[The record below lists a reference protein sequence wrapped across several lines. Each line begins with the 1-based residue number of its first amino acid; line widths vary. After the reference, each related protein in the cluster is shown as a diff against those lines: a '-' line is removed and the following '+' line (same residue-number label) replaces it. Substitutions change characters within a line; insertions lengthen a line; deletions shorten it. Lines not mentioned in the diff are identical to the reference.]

1 MYEKNYKYK
10 SLFDL
15 WKKTCGK
22 YQDNIA
28 FTDNTNSIEITY
40 KQAFNEL
47 CFLTEKL
54 SKLGL
59 KKADNVCLF
68 AANFPRWLILEQAI
82 ITLGGVCVS
91 KTSEISIKELNFV
104 FENSDC
110 IALITD
116 SSEVIDY
123 FFDNNSKNINNL
135 KFIIYT
141 GENKN
146 FKNIKN
152 VIFLSDI
159 LSELDSEKEQN
170 LITDWEENPE
180 DIAYI
185 NYTSGTSASP
195 KGAMLPNV
203 GMSYVVEELQ
213 KFNKIKPDKKFIVTF
228 PLSSAGG
235 KSFVLLC
242 FSEGCKVIF
251 TKYKDFYNV
260 IDREK
265 PDYLHCAPKIMQTIH
280 SKLMEEVNKK
290 GLIFSKLY
298 HIAFCISQVILKL
311 ERNKT
316 NLFLI
321 KKLKQIIDKN
331 IYKPIRNK
339 LFKDEIIIFVGSA
352 HLAKPLED
360 YYNIISIPL
369 IQHYG
374 LTETTGLAV
383 SNTLESQKEHYYT
396 VGVAFEGTTIRIID
410 PETHKELKPNEI
422 GLITLGGIEI
432 MKGYYKNPEATA
444 KALLENNF
452 LNTGDLGYVD
462 KDGYLMVLSRYD
474 DVIVM
479 SNGYNVFTPLLEN
492 EAKDSEYIKQLIIV
506 GHGKPY
512 LAALAVLEDKQ
523 YLDWCEKNHINK
535 SEPNNNEAFKQF
547 IIEHL
552 NEKIRRKTD
561 FRYFEKLKKIYFL
574 KEEFTV
580 DNGLL
585 TTTLKTKYKAVC
597 KKYEKEI
604 ENLYKE

>member
-1 MYEKNYKYK
+1 MYKREYKYK

-15 WKKTCGK
+15 WKKACDK
-22 YQDNIA
+22 YQDSIA
-28 FTDNTNSIEITY
+28 FTDSTNSINITY

-47 CFLTEKL
+47 CFLAEKL
-54 SKLGL
+54 SNLGL
-59 KKADNVCLF
+59 KKQDNVCLF
-68 AANFPRWLILEQAI
+68 AANFPGWLIIEQAI

-91 KTSEISIKELNFV
+91 KTSEINIKELDYV
-104 FENSDC
+104 FEDSDC

-116 SSEVIDY
+116 NSEIIDY
-123 FFDNNSKNINNL
+123 FFDNKDKKVNDL

-141 GENKN
+141 GKNKE
-146 FKNIKN
+146 FKNSKN

-159 LSELDSEKEQN
+159 LKELDTEKEKN
-170 LITDWEENPE
+170 LKRDWEETPE

-195 KGAMLPNV
+195 KGAMLPNI

-213 KFNKIKPDKKFIVTF
+213 KFNKIISGKKFVVTF

-242 FSEGCKVIF
+242 FSEGCKIIF
-251 TKYKDFYNV
+251 TKYKDFYTV

-280 SKLMEEVNKK
+280 SKLMDEANNR

-298 HIAFCISQVILKL
+298 KTAFFISQIILKL
-311 ERNKT
+311 ERSKKT
-316 NLFLI
+316 FFLI
-321 KKLKQIIDKN
+321 KKLKKIIDKY
-331 IYKPIRNK
+331 IYKPVRNK

-360 YYNIISIPL
+360 YYDIISVPL

-396 VGVAFEGTTIRIID
+396 VGVAFEGTTIRIIN
-410 PETHKELKPNEI
+410 PETHQELKPGQI

-432 MKGYYKNPEATA
+432 MKGYYKNPEATS
-444 KALLENNF
+444 KALLEDNF

-462 KDGYLMVLSRYD
+462 KDGYLTVLSRYD

-492 EAKDSEYIKQLIIV
+492 EAKDSEYIKQLVIV
-506 GHGKPY
+506 GHGKPF
-512 LAALAVLEDKQ
+512 LAALAVLENKQ
-523 YLDWCEKNHINK
+523 YNEWCEKNHINK
-535 SEPNNNEAFKQF
+535 SEPNNNEVFKQF

-552 NEKIRRKTD
+552 NEKIRRKRD

-574 KEEFTV
+574 KDEFTV

-597 KKYEKEI
+597 RKYDKEI

>member
-1 MYEKNYKYK
+1 
-10 SLFDL
+10 
-15 WKKTCGK
+15 
-22 YQDNIA
+22 
-28 FTDNTNSIEITY
+28 
-40 KQAFNEL
+40 
-47 CFLTEKL
+47 
-54 SKLGL
+54 
-59 KKADNVCLF
+59 
-68 AANFPRWLILEQAI
+68 
-82 ITLGGVCVS
+82 
-91 KTSEISIKELNFV
+91 
-104 FENSDC
+104 
-110 IALITD
+110 
-116 SSEVIDY
+116 
-123 FFDNNSKNINNL
+123 
-135 KFIIYT
+135 
-141 GENKN
+141 
-146 FKNIKN
+146 
-152 VIFLSDI
+152 
-159 LSELDSEKEQN
+159 
-170 LITDWEENPE
+170 
-180 DIAYI
+180 
-185 NYTSGTSASP
+185 
-195 KGAMLPNV
+195 
-203 GMSYVVEELQ
+203 MSYVVEELR
-213 KFNKIKPDKKFIVTF
+213 KFNKIKTGKKFIVTF

-290 GLIFSKLY
+290 GVIFSKLY
-298 HIAFCISQVILKL
+298 HITFCISQVILKL

-360 YYNIISIPL
+360 YYNIMSIPL

-410 PETHKELKPNEI
+410 PETHEELKPNEI

-492 EAKDSEYIKQLIIV
+492 EAKDSEFIKQLIIV

-523 YLDWCEKNHINK
+523 YSDWCEKNHINK
-535 SEPNNNEAFKQF
+535 SEPNNNQAFKQF

-552 NEKIRRKTD
+552 NEKIRRKND

>member
-28 FTDNTNSIEITY
+28 FTDNINSIEITY

-47 CFLTEKL
+47 CFLIEKL

-68 AANFPRWLILEQAI
+68 AANCPRWLIIEQAI

-91 KTSEISIKELNFV
+91 KTSEINIKELNFV

-159 LSELDSEKEQN
+159 LSELDSEKEKN

-321 KKLKQIIDKN
+321 KKIKQIIDKK

-360 YYNIISIPL
+360 YYDIISIPL

-432 MKGYYKNPEATA
+432 MKGYYKNPEATS

-512 LAALAVLEDKQ
+512 LSALAVLEDKQ
-523 YLDWCEKNHINK
+523 YSDWCEKNHINK

-552 NEKIRRKTD
+552 NEKIRRKND

>member
-1 MYEKNYKYK
+1 MYKREYKYK

-15 WKKTCGK
+15 WKKACDK
-22 YQDNIA
+22 YQDSIA
-28 FTDNTNSIEITY
+28 FTDSTNSINITY

-47 CFLTEKL
+47 CFLAEKL
-54 SKLGL
+54 SNLGL
-59 KKADNVCLF
+59 KKQDNVCLF
-68 AANFPRWLILEQAI
+68 AANFPGWLIIEQAI

-91 KTSEISIKELNFV
+91 KTSEINIKELDYV
-104 FENSDC
+104 FEDSDC

-116 SSEVIDY
+116 SSEIIDY
-123 FFDNNSKNINNL
+123 FFDNKDKKVNDL

-141 GENKN
+141 GKNKE
-146 FKNIKN
+146 FKNSKN

-159 LSELDSEKEQN
+159 LKELDTEKEKN
-170 LITDWEENPE
+170 LKRDWDETPE

-195 KGAMLPNV
+195 KGAMLPNI

-213 KFNKIKPDKKFIVTF
+213 KFNKIISGKKFVVTF

-242 FSEGCKVIF
+242 FSEGCKIIF
-251 TKYKDFYNV
+251 TKYKDFYTV

-280 SKLMEEVNKK
+280 SKLMDEANNR

-298 HIAFCISQVILKL
+298 KTAFFISQIILKL
-311 ERNKT
+311 ERSKKT
-316 NLFLI
+316 FFLI
-321 KKLKQIIDKN
+321 KKLKKIIDKY
-331 IYKPIRNK
+331 IYKPVRNK

-360 YYNIISIPL
+360 YYDIISVPL

-396 VGVAFEGTTIRIID
+396 VGVAFEGTTIRIIN
-410 PETHKELKPNEI
+410 PETHQELKPGQI

-432 MKGYYKNPEATA
+432 MKGYYKNPEATS
-444 KALLENNF
+444 KALLEDNF

-462 KDGYLMVLSRYD
+462 KDGYLTVLSRYD

-492 EAKDSEYIKQLIIV
+492 EAKDSEYIKQLVIV
-506 GHGKPY
+506 GHGKPF
-512 LAALAVLEDKQ
+512 LAALAVLENKQ
-523 YLDWCEKNHINK
+523 YNEWCEKNHINK
-535 SEPNNNEAFKQF
+535 SEPNNNEVFKQF

-552 NEKIRRKTD
+552 NEKIRRKRD

-574 KEEFTV
+574 KDEFTV

-597 KKYEKEI
+597 RKYDKEI

>member
-1 MYEKNYKYK
+1 MYKREYKYK

-15 WKKTCGK
+15 WKKACDK
-22 YQDNIA
+22 YQDSIA
-28 FTDNTNSIEITY
+28 FTDSTNSINITY

-47 CFLTEKL
+47 CFLAEKL
-54 SKLGL
+54 SNLGL
-59 KKADNVCLF
+59 KKQDNVCLF
-68 AANFPRWLILEQAI
+68 AANFPGWLIIEQAI

-91 KTSEISIKELNFV
+91 KTSEINIKELDYV
-104 FENSDC
+104 FEDSDC

-116 SSEVIDY
+116 SSEIIDY
-123 FFDNNSKNINNL
+123 FFDNKDKKVNDL

-141 GENKN
+141 GKNKE
-146 FKNIKN
+146 FKNSKN

-159 LSELDSEKEQN
+159 LKELDTEKEKN
-170 LITDWEENPE
+170 LKRDWDETPE

-195 KGAMLPNV
+195 KGAMLPNI

-213 KFNKIKPDKKFIVTF
+213 KFNKIISGKKFVVTF

-242 FSEGCKVIF
+242 FSEGCKIIF
-251 TKYKDFYNV
+251 TKYKDFYTV

-280 SKLMEEVNKK
+280 SKLMDEANNR

-298 HIAFCISQVILKL
+298 KTAFFISQIILKL
-311 ERNKT
+311 ERSKKT
-316 NLFLI
+316 FFLI
-321 KKLKQIIDKN
+321 KKLKKIIDKY
-331 IYKPIRNK
+331 IYKPVRNK

-360 YYNIISIPL
+360 YYDIISVPL

-396 VGVAFEGTTIRIID
+396 VGVAFGGTTIRIIN
-410 PETHKELKPNEI
+410 PETHQELKPGQI

-432 MKGYYKNPEATA
+432 MKGYYKNPEATS
-444 KALLENNF
+444 KALLEDNF

-462 KDGYLMVLSRYD
+462 KDGYLTVLSRYD

-492 EAKDSEYIKQLIIV
+492 EAKDSEYIKQLVIV
-506 GHGKPY
+506 GHGKPF
-512 LAALAVLEDKQ
+512 LAALAVLENKQ
-523 YLDWCEKNHINK
+523 YNEWCEKNHINK
-535 SEPNNNEAFKQF
+535 SEPNNNEVFKQF

-552 NEKIRRKTD
+552 NEKIRRKRD

-574 KEEFTV
+574 KDEFTV

-597 KKYEKEI
+597 RKYDKEI

>member
-1 MYEKNYKYK
+1 MYKREYKYK

-15 WKKTCGK
+15 WKKACDK
-22 YQDNIA
+22 YQDSIA
-28 FTDNTNSIEITY
+28 FTDSTNSINITY

-47 CFLTEKL
+47 CFLAEKL
-54 SKLGL
+54 SNLGL
-59 KKADNVCLF
+59 KKQDNVCLF
-68 AANFPRWLILEQAI
+68 AANFPGWLIIEQAI

-91 KTSEISIKELNFV
+91 KTSEINIKELDYV
-104 FENSDC
+104 FEDSDC

-116 SSEVIDY
+116 SSEIIDY
-123 FFDNNSKNINNL
+123 FFDNKDKKVNDL

-141 GENKN
+141 GKNKE
-146 FKNIKN
+146 FKNSKN

-159 LSELDSEKEQN
+159 LKELDTEKEKN
-170 LITDWEENPE
+170 LKRDWDETPE

-195 KGAMLPNV
+195 KGAMLPNI

-213 KFNKIKPDKKFIVTF
+213 KFNKIISGKKFVVTF

-242 FSEGCKVIF
+242 FSEGCKIIF
-251 TKYKDFYNV
+251 IKYKDFYTV

-280 SKLMEEVNKK
+280 SKLMDEANNR

-298 HIAFCISQVILKL
+298 KTAFFISQIILKL
-311 ERNKT
+311 ERSKKT
-316 NLFLI
+316 FFLI
-321 KKLKQIIDKN
+321 KKLKKIIDKY
-331 IYKPIRNK
+331 IYKPVRNK

-360 YYNIISIPL
+360 YYDIISVPL

-396 VGVAFEGTTIRIID
+396 VGVAFEGTTIRIIN
-410 PETHKELKPNEI
+410 PETHQELKPGQI

-432 MKGYYKNPEATA
+432 MKGYYKNPEATS
-444 KALLENNF
+444 KALLEDNF

-462 KDGYLMVLSRYD
+462 KDGYLTVLSRYD

-492 EAKDSEYIKQLIIV
+492 EAKDSEYIKQLVIV
-506 GHGKPY
+506 GHGKPF
-512 LAALAVLEDKQ
+512 LAALAVLENKQ
-523 YLDWCEKNHINK
+523 YNEWCEKNHINK
-535 SEPNNNEAFKQF
+535 SEPNNNEVFKQF

-552 NEKIRRKTD
+552 NEKIRRKRD

-574 KEEFTV
+574 KDEFTV

-597 KKYEKEI
+597 RKYDKEI

>member
-1 MYEKNYKYK
+1 MYKKNYKYK

-28 FTDNTNSIEITY
+28 FTDNINSIEITY

-47 CFLTEKL
+47 CFLIEKL

-59 KKADNVCLF
+59 NKSDNVCLF
-68 AANFPRWLILEQAI
+68 AANFPRWLIIEQAI

-141 GENKN
+141 GENKK
-146 FKNIKN
+146 FKNVEN

-159 LSELDSEKEQN
+159 LGELDSEKEKN

-195 KGAMLPNV
+195 KGAMLPNI

-213 KFNKIKPDKKFIVTF
+213 KFNKIKPDKKFVVTF

-298 HIAFCISQVILKL
+298 HIAFFISQIILKL

-321 KKLKQIIDKN
+321 KKIKQIIDKK

-360 YYNIISIPL
+360 YYDIISIPL

-432 MKGYYKNPEATA
+432 MKGYYKNPEATS

-462 KDGYLMVLSRYD
+462 KDGYLIVLSRYD

-512 LAALAVLEDKQ
+512 LSALAVLEDKQ
-523 YLDWCEKNHINK
+523 YSDWCEQNHINK

-552 NEKIRRKTD
+552 NEKIRRKND

>member
-1 MYEKNYKYK
+1 MKNYKYK

-15 WKKTCGK
+15 WKKTCDT
-22 YQDNIA
+22 YQDQVAFSDSRNI
-28 FTDNTNSIEITY
+28 TNITFR
-40 KQAFNEL
+40 QAFKEL
-47 CFLTEKL
+47 CFFSEYF
-54 SKLGL
+54 SHLGL
-59 KKADNVCLF
+59 KKSDKVCLF
-68 AANFPRWLILEQAI
+68 AANFPRWLIIEQAI
-82 ITLGGVCVS
+82 ITNGAVCVS
-91 KTSEISIKELNFV
+91 KTSDISFKELNFV

-116 SSEVIDY
+116 NSDIIDY
-123 FFDNNSKNINNL
+123 LYENDCKNINNL

-141 GENKN
+141 GENDK
-146 FKNIKN
+146 FKNVDK
-152 VIFLSDI
+152 VIFLSNI
-159 LSELDSEKEQN
+159 LKELDNEKEKN
-170 LITDWEENPE
+170 LITDWNENPD

-195 KGAMLPNV
+195 KGAMLPNI

-213 KFNKIKPDKKFIVTF
+213 KFNKIKSGRKFVVTF

-251 TKYKDFYNV
+251 TRYKDFYTV
-260 IDREK
+260 IGNEK

-280 SKLMEEVNKK
+280 SKLMEEVKNK
-290 GLIFSKLY
+290 GVFFSKLY
-298 HIAFCISQVILKL
+298 KIAFAVSQVILKL
-311 ERNKT
+311 EREKKNI
-316 NLFLI
+316 FIAGII
-321 KKLKQIIDKN
+321 KKIIDKN

-339 LFKDEIIIFVGSA
+339 LFKDEIVIFVGSA

-360 YYNIISIPL
+360 FYEIISIPL

-396 VGVAFEGTTIRIID
+396 VGIAFEGTTIRIID
-410 PETHKELKPNEI
+410 PETHAELKPNEI

-444 KALLENNF
+444 KALLENNY

-462 KDGYLMVLSRYD
+462 KDGYLTVLSRYD

-492 EAKDSEYIKQLIIV
+492 EAKDSEYIEQIVIV

-512 LAALAVLEDKQ
+512 LSALVVLEHNQ
-523 YLDWCEKNHINK
+523 YLSWCERNNTQAL
-535 SEPNNNEAFKQF
+535 EPNNNEEFKKF

-574 KEEFTV
+574 NDKFTV

-597 KKYEKEI
+597 KKYNKEI
-604 ENLYKE
+604 EDLYKE

>member
-1 MYEKNYKYK
+1 MYQNNYKYK

-15 WKKTCGK
+15 WKKTCDK
-22 YQDNIA
+22 YQDSIA

-40 KQAFNEL
+40 KQTFHEL

-59 KKADNVCLF
+59 KKSDNVCLF
-68 AANFPRWLILEQAI
+68 AANFPRWLIIEQAI

-110 IALITD
+110 VALITD

-123 FFDNNSKNINNL
+123 FFDNNSKNVNNL

-146 FKNIKN
+146 FKNIEN

-159 LSELDSEKEQN
+159 LCELDSEKEKN
-170 LITDWEENPE
+170 LITDWKENPE

-195 KGAMLPNV
+195 KGAMLPNI

-213 KFNKIKPDKKFIVTF
+213 KFNKIKTGKKFIVTF

-265 PDYLHCAPKIMQTIH
+265 PNYLHCAPKIMQTIH

-298 HIAFCISQVILKL
+298 QIAFFISQIILKL

-321 KKLKQIIDKN
+321 NKLKQLIDKH

-360 YYNIISIPL
+360 YYDIMSIPL

-396 VGVAFEGTTIRIID
+396 VGVAFEGTTIKIID

-492 EAKDSEYIKQLIIV
+492 EAKDSEFIKQLIIV

-523 YLDWCEKNHINK
+523 YSDWCEKNHINK
-535 SEPNNNEAFKQF
+535 SEPNNNQAFKQF

-552 NEKIRRKTD
+552 NEKIRRKND